1 MTDCTF
7 TNHLIR
13 QMAFSRATFG
23 PGSRTAMVIDH
34 LKKEIEEVELSYG
47 SVDEWTDVVILALD
61 GLTRSI
67 SAVLESRGEYDPN
80 AAVARY
86 AVEMIRAKQG
96 KNELRNWPDWRMAD
110 PNKAIE
116 HVRD

>member
-13 QMAFSRATFG
+13 HMAFSRATFG
-23 PGSRTAMVIDH
+23 PGSRTGGVIDH
-34 LKKEIEEVELSYG
+34 LRKEIEEVELSYG
-47 SVDEWTDVVILALD
+47 SADEWVDVVILAID

-67 SAVLESRGEYDPN
+67 GAVLESRGEADPN

-96 KNELRNWPDWRMAD
+96 RNELRDWPDWRTAD
-110 PNKAIE
+110 TSKAIE